1 MDEEV
6 SPRPVALDMV
16 YGLRNTGTRSGP
28 TRNGKV
34 DGGLVGA
41 GLGGRGQAWEQ
52 WERRDCRGAVRPGAD
67 PTLSFPP
74 FPLLFPSRTVHLLLS
89 I

>member
-34 DGGLVGA
+34 ST
-41 GLGGRGQAWEQ
+41 
-52 WERRDCRGAVRPGAD
+52 AD
-67 PTLSFPP
+67 
-74 FPLLFPSRTVHLLLS
+74 
-89 I
+89 